1 MSGDTELLDSEA
13 LKAAA
18 AELLAL
24 LPATMRVRDAAEG
37 HPLEALIRVFASGS
51 LELSQALD
59 TMADAAFVETADD
72 AALDD
77 LGQLVGATP
86 LVPLPPG
93 SGHDLRAY
101 VANTL
106 RNRAGKGTARA
117 LEQLA
122 SDVGSFGTVVVEY
135 FQRLA
140 RTENLIDVR
149 AERPGVARLRPGITA
164 GQAGTAFD
172 RLPRLADFRSIAR
185 AAGRHHV
192 PNVGV
197 HLLRPVVPRYPAPP
211 GAIVAAEDMA
221 GVPRAAAWTGQP
233 GLFRL
238 AAQPNGVVRLFNPDR
253 RSDAPGARPDPQALP
268 DRLARLPLHLETR
281 ELRLAIAAGRAPVL
295 APMPW
300 FNADAPFTVFT
311 SSDGLSFRRIPPAEV
326 RIANLAAAPAGRPFG
341 HADGAPVAVVVDPVT
356 GRLAVPA
363 PPVGQP
369 DVSEVR
375 VAYGTGIA
383 LPIGAGPQ
391 ERNDASVPFEIVDE
405 SKLANFVRVIDAT
418 VSGGAADPAPMRRVP
433 TLAAALADWAAALAP
448 AEWAAKSY
456 QRALFVLDRCDR
468 ETIAGS
474 FALPLAAGVEHHL
487 VAGQWRAY
495 VARAGAPADPG
506 RLGFVVRLE
515 RRAIL
520 EKRLTVSAAPAVLA
534 NEVAGSGTLV
544 IDGIELAAG
553 IVIAGDSAQSIRVR
567 HCTVRAPGSAAV
579 KVAGAWDGGTLSF
592 EQALLGPLRLTAAGA
607 TGNLALRDCIVARDG
622 LTGAVAAADALDAR
636 LDNVTLLGTS
646 SFKSLE
652 ATNTLFTDVVTV
664 KRTQSGCVRYCYVHN
679 CYDPVAGSRVPR
691 RFRCQPDLARA
702 SAAARK
708 PNPLVPLTAL
718 EAAEV
723 DLSVRPLFL
732 DTGFEEP
739 TCAMLHPLASE
750 TIRLGGE
757 GEAEIGAFAR
767 AAEGLRMANIRRLFA
782 EALPF
787 GLEAGLIDDTRSSA
801 AAARRNVP

>member
-1 MSGDTELLDSEA
+1 MSSETELLDSEA

-24 LPATMRVRDAAEG
+24 LPSTMRVRDAAEG

-51 LELSQALD
+51 VELSQTLD
-59 TMADAAFVETADD
+59 IMADAAFVETGGD

-117 LEQLA
+117 FEQLA
-122 SDVGSFGTVVVEY
+122 TDVGSFGTVVVEY

-149 AERPGVARLRPGITA
+149 SERPGVARLRPGVTA
-164 GQAGTAFD
+164 GQAGSGFD
-172 RLPRLADFRSIAR
+172 KLPRLADFRSIAR

-197 HLLRPVVPRYPAPP
+197 HLLRPIVPRYPTPP
-211 GAIVAAEDMA
+211 GATVVAADIA
-221 GVPRAAAWTGQP
+221 GVPRAAAWTAQP

-238 AAQPNGVVRLFNPDR
+238 AAQTNGVLRLFNPDR
-253 RSDAPGARPDPQALP
+253 RSEAPGARPVPQMLP
-268 DRLARLPLHLETR
+268 DRLARLPLHLETQ
-281 ELRLAIAAGRAPVL
+281 ELRRAIAAGRPPVL
-295 APMPW
+295 APVPW
-300 FNADAPFTVFT
+300 FTADAPFTVFT
-311 SSDGLSFRRIPPAEV
+311 STDGASFRRVLPAEV
-326 RIANLAAAPAGRPFG
+326 RIVNLAAAPAGRPLAT
-341 HADGAPVAVVVDPVT
+341 ADGAPVAVVVDPVT
-356 GRLAVPA
+356 GRLAVPE
-363 PPVGQP
+363 PPMGQP
-369 DVSEVR
+369 DISEVR

-391 ERNDASVPFEIVDE
+391 ERNDASVPFEVVDE
-405 SKLANFVRVIDAT
+405 PGLANFVRIIDAT
-418 VSGGAADPAPMRRVP
+418 TSAGAADASPVRLVP
-433 TLAAALADWAAALAP
+433 TFAAALTDWAEARKV
-448 AEWAAKSY
+448 AKWSVRSY
-456 QRALFVLDRCDR
+456 QRALFVLNRCDR
-468 ETIAGS
+468 ETAAGS

-495 VARAGAPADPG
+495 TPRPGATPDPG
-506 RLGFVVRLE
+506 RLGFIVRLD
-515 RRAIL
+515 RRSIL
-520 EKRLTVSAAPAVLA
+520 EKRLDVSAAPTILPSD
-534 NEVAGSGTLV
+534 VAGSGTLV
-544 IDGIELAAG
+544 IDGAELVAG
-553 IVIAGDSAQSIRVR
+553 LRIAGNSAQSIRVR
-567 HCTVRAPGSAAV
+567 HCTIRAPAGVAV
-579 KVAGAWDGGTLSF
+579 QISSAWDGGALRF
-592 EQALLGPLRLTAAGA
+592 EQALLGPMRLSAADA
-607 TGNLALRDCIVARDG
+607 TGTLALRDCIVAEDG
-622 LTGAVAAADALDAR
+622 ATGSVVEADALDAQ

-652 ATNTLFTDVVTV
+652 ATNVLFTDIVTV
-664 KRTQSGCVRYCYVHN
+664 KRTQAGCVRYSYVHN

-691 RFRCQPDLARA
+691 RFRCLPDLARA
-702 SAAARK
+702 AAVTRK
-708 PNPLVPLTAL
+708 QADLTPL
-718 EAAEV
+718 EAAEI
-723 DLSVRPLFL
+723 DLGVRPLFL

-750 TIRLGGE
+750 MIRLGGE

-767 AAEGLRMANIRRLFA
+767 AAEGLRMANIRRLFD

-801 AAARRNVP
+801 AAARRNIP